1 MKQRNINLDILRC
14 IGLVYIV
21 GLHFF
26 HNINFFNE
34 PILGASRYFGIILK
48 NMFTS
53 CVPIF
58 LMITGYF
65 MHKKVFSGKYY
76 LGLGKVLTLYGL
88 ACIPIWIFR
97 TLYYNEVFTI
107 RSLFQSFVSFEGYCW
122 YVGMYIGLYCMIP
135 FLNVMYHQL
144 ENIQNKKILIGTF
157 IAFTSLPSLTNLFIP
172 NLIPRNF
179 ESIYPI
185 TYYFLGAFL
194 SEYAHHIKW
203 KASRLFL
210 LYGGIVLLG
219 GTFVNICVTG
229 RMYYE
234 ALVFINY
241 ENILA
246 VVSSIVLFLAILKCD
261 FSKLP
266 KPACSIIETV
276 STASLQIFAVSHIFD
291 TLVYKEVNAR
301 LFTYEEKLMHLP
313 LLIIIILGCSFA
325 IAYIIQIIY
334 NYINKKVC

>member
-1 MKQRNINLDILRC
+1 
-14 IGLVYIV
+14 
-21 GLHFF
+21 
-26 HNINFFNE
+26 
-34 PILGASRYFGIILK
+34 
-48 NMFTS
+48 
-53 CVPIF
+53 
-58 LMITGYF
+58 
-65 MHKKVFSGKYY
+65 MHSEKIHLTQK
-76 LGLGKVLTLYGL
+76 TLYHLRRQL
-88 ACIPIWIFR
+88 ASGTFVLRW
-97 TLYYNEVFTI
+97 L
-107 RSLFQSFVSFEGYCW
+107 LFLCS
-122 YVGMYIGLYCMIP
+122 

-185 TYYFLGAFL
+185 TYYFIGAFL
-194 SEYAHHIKW
+194 SEYAHRIKW
-203 KASRLFL
+203 KASRLFW
-210 LYGGIVLLG
+210 LYGIIVLLG

-246 VVSSIVLFLAILKCD
+246 VVSSIGLFLAILKWD
-261 FSKLP
+261 FSRLP
-266 KPACSIIETV
+266 KPVCSIVETV

-291 TLVYKEVNAR
+291 TLVYKELNAR

-313 LLIIIILGCSFA
+313 LLIIII
-325 IAYIIQIIY
+325 IQPFCY
-334 NYINKKVC
+334 